1 MPVLNRIAD
10 FQSDIIQWRKALHQI
25 PELGFD
31 CPKTSSFIAERLR
44 EFGVDELHQGIAQ
57 TGIVAIINGAQA
69 GATIGLRADFDG
81 LAMEDKSGKPHG
93 STQSGQ
99 MHGCGH
105 DGHTAMLL
113 GAARYLAETRR
124 FSGRVALIFQPA
136 EEGGGGAKVMC
147 EEGIMDSFQI
157 REVYGF
163 HNVPGLEHGT
173 IQTRPGPL
181 LAAVDSFEINVT
193 GRGGHG
199 GMPHETKDPLVAT
212 CGIVQAIQTI
222 VSRNLDPQR
231 VMALSVTQVH
241 TGSTSNVIPDT
252 AFINGTIRTFEP
264 EVKEMVQ
271 NRLAEVVEGQAVT
284 YGCQAHLTYKEGYPA
299 TVNNPEKVEF
309 AAQAAR
315 DVVGDDRVNLD
326 CEKVS
331 GSEDFSYMLQER
343 PGAFLFLGTGDG
355 PKLHHPEYD
364 FDDSV
369 ATVGASV
376 FARLIETALH

>member
-10 FQSDIIQWRKALHQI
+10 FQSDIIQWRRALHQI

-31 CPKTSSFIAERLR
+31 CPKTSSFIATRLR

-69 GATIGLRADFDG
+69 GDTIGLRADFDG
-81 LAMEDKSGKPHG
+81 LAMEDRSGKPHA
-93 STQSGQ
+93 STHPGQ

-113 GAARYLAETRR
+113 GAARYLAETRS

-147 EEGIMDSFQI
+147 EEGIMDRFKI

-163 HNVPGLEHGT
+163 HNVPGLEHST
-173 IQTRPGPL
+173 IHTRPGPL

-199 GMPHETKDPLVAT
+199 GMPHETKDPLVAA

-252 AFINGTIRTFEP
+252 AFINGTIRTFDP
-264 EVKEMVQ
+264 EVKTMVQ
-271 NRLAEVVEGQAVT
+271 KRLAEVVEGQAVT
-284 YGCQAHLTYKEGYPA
+284 YGCQAQLSYIEGYPA
-299 TVNNPEKVEF
+299 TVNDPDQVDF

-315 DVVGDDRVNLD
+315 EVVGDDRVNLSCD
-326 CEKVS
+326 KVS

-343 PGAFLFLGTGDG
+343 PGAFLFLGTGEG

-364 FDDSV
+364 FDDTVSV
-369 ATVGASV
+369 IGASI
-376 FARLIETALH
+376 FARLIERGLS